1 MSQCETYLN
10 NTHLVRDYDFYDKLK
25 IANTNHA
32 CQYTCNSMPFDICQM
47 KDVDV
52 TYYSVL
58 SV

>member
-1 MSQCETYLN
+1 MAIKIAILCKENIEQEILI
-10 NTHLVRDYDFYDKLK
+10 K

-32 CQYTCNSMPFDICQM
+32 YQYTCNSMPFDICQM